1 MVHAGLVLVDS
12 TSEGMHG
19 GGGSEGMQGGGAN
32 ALEQPEE
39 EQNPQND
46 NGAMEGQAPL
56 PKDQRAARREEFQ
69 EKV

>member
-1 MVHAGLVLVDS
+1 
-12 TSEGMHG
+12 MHG
-19 GGGSEGMQGGGAN
+19 GGGSEGMHGGGVN

-46 NGAMEGQAPL
+46 NGAREGQAPL
-56 PKDQRAARREEFQ
+56 PKDQRAARRQEFQ